1 MTTISPIID
10 SDKIVEI
17 LFENAEEIPN
27 NIYINIMSMMQRY
40 HEHGDNEREIR
51 NYLKIIDPQILN
63 KFDRFIAK
71 QPCCVINISCDY
83 CVNRFNVGVV
93 VVLIFGSALTTL
105 IYYIYKT
112 SRHKQT

>member
-10 SDKIVEI
+10 TNKIVEV

-40 HEHGDNEREIR
+40 HTYGDNEREIR
-51 NYLKIIDPQILN
+51 NYLKSIDPQILN

-83 CVNRFNVGVV
+83 CVNRFNVCVV
-93 VVLIFGSALTTL
+93 AVLIFVSALTSL
-105 IYYIYKT
+105 IYYLYKT
-112 SRHKQT
+112 SRTKQL